1 MSRIPLNAAASIGD
15 SIRQVTSSLPPEV
28 IQCLENARFLHLAT
42 CTDNIPNVSLMNY
55 TYLPSSPYSP
65 SEPVIVMTTNPASK
79 KMANLMTNPHVSLLV
94 HDWVSHRPPTST
106 SRRLSGG
113 ASSVSP
119 SRSSLASLL
128 LNLNTSAM
136 SSISATINGSARVV
150 AAGTDEERFYR
161 QAHLENNTFDDDA
174 NTGFNPFGQPTP
186 GQSAAG
192 TTEDGGRECFVAG
205 EEVRVIVVAVRGV
218 RTSDWKGNVN
228 EWELVPPAAAHQQPP
243 LVNGVS

>member
-1 MSRIPLNAAASIGD
+1 MPAR
-15 SIRQVTSSLPPEV
+15 RQ
-28 IQCLENARFLHLAT
+28 LHLAT

-79 KMANLMTNPHVSLLV
+79 KMANLLTNPHVSLLV
-94 HDWVSHRPPTST
+94 HDWVSHRPPTT
-106 SRRLSGG
+106 TARRLSGG

-136 SSISATINGSARVV
+136 SSISATINGSARV
-150 AAGTDEERFYR
+150 AGAGTDEERFYR
-161 QAHLENNTFDDDA
+161 QAHLDNNTFDDDPGA
-174 NTGFNPFGQPTP
+174 GFNPFGQPAGP
-186 GQSAAG
+186 GARPGPDGASG
-192 TTEDGGRECFVAG
+192 TEDGGRECFVAG
-205 EEVRVIVVAVRGV
+205 EEVRVIIVAVRGV
-218 RTSDWKGNVN
+218 RISDWKGNVKD
-228 EWELVPPAAAHQQPP
+228 WELVRSAAGEQQPV

>member
-1 MSRIPLNAAASIGD
+1 MSIPNQL
-15 SIRQVTSSLPPEV
+15 R
-28 IQCLENARFLHLAT
+28 LAT

-79 KMANLMTNPHVSLLV
+79 KMANLTTNPHVSLLV
-94 HDWVSHRPPTST
+94 HDWVSHRPPTT
-106 SRRLSGG
+106 NARRLSGG

-119 SRSSLASLL
+119 NRSSLASLL

-150 AAGTDEERFYR
+150 DAGTDEERFYR
-161 QAHLENNTFDDDA
+161 QAHLDNNTFDDDA
-174 NTGFNPFGQPTP
+174 AAGFNPFGQP
-186 GQSAAG
+186 GGGDGAASG
-192 TTEDGGRECFVAG
+192 TEDGGRCFVAG
-205 EEVRVIVVAVRGV
+205 EEVRVIIVAVKGV
-218 RTSDWKGNVN
+218 RISDWKGNVKD
-228 EWELVPPAAAHQQPP
+228 WELVRSAAGDQQPV

>member
-15 SIRQVTSSLPPEV
+15 NNRQVTSSLPPEV
-28 IQCLENARFLHLAT
+28 VQCLENARFLHLAT

-79 KMANLMTNPHVSLLV
+79 KMANLLTNPHVSLLV

-106 SRRLSGG
+106 ARRLSGG
-113 ASSVSP
+113 AASVSP

-161 QAHLENNTFDDDA
+161 QAHLDNNTFDDDA
-174 NTGFNPFGQPTP
+174 SAGFSPFAQP
-186 GQSAAG
+186 AAA

-205 EEVRVIVVAVRGV
+205 EEVRVIIVAVRGV

-228 EWELVPPAAAHQQPP
+228 EWELVPPAAGHQQPA
-243 LVNGVS
+243 LVNGTS